1 MQTLRLATALVMLGL
16 LMRPAS
22 GQTETMPHV
31 GVFVRNL
38 STATPE
44 TVEEAEALGHA
55 VFRGA
60 GIKISWINNVDNI
73 VWREPDLIL
82 RAVILPEAPPSGAA
96 TAFGTALRARREL
109 LLYYD
114 RIQLGSKAANIP
126 VHLMMSLVLVH
137 EVGHML
143 LDSDDHAVTGVMRAE
158 WGQAELAAVERGEL
172 NFTGDQCRRM
182 KANLAKRASAK
193 ER

>member
-1 MQTLRLATALVMLGL
+1 MLGL
-16 LMRPAS
+16 LVLPVA

-38 STATPE
+38 SIATPE
-44 TVEEAEALGHA
+44 AVEDAEAIGHG
-55 VFRGA
+55 VFRSA

-82 RAVILPEAPPSGAA
+82 RAVILPEAPPSRAA

-114 RIQLGSKAANIP
+114 RIQLGSTAANIP
-126 VHLMMSLVLVH
+126 VHVMMSLALVH
-137 EVGHML
+137 EVGHLL
-143 LDSDDHAVTGVMRAE
+143 LDSDEHAASGVMRAE
-158 WGQAELAAVERGEL
+158 WGQAELAAVQRGQMR
-172 NFTGDQCRRM
+172 FTADQCRRM
-182 KANLAKRASAK
+182 KANLAKLASAK
-193 ER
+193 PK